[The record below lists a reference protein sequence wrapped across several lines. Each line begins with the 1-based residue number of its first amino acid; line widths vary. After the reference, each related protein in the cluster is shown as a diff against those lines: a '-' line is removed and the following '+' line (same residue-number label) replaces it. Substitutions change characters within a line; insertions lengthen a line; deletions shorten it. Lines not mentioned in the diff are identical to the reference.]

1 MTLYHS
7 QVQELNTKQREA
19 FDSPGNTVVIAGP
32 GSGKT
37 RVLSLKVAKLL
48 RDEIAPPQGI
58 ACLTY
63 TRGMARELAQ
73 KINSLSV
80 DDRPNVVVDT
90 IHGFCLGYVIRPFS
104 KLYGLDIP
112 YPIRIAPQSVW
123 DECLSIARQEVKGQ
137 TYNPGYDQQFKMD
150 LAKYHLQHIDQ
161 PSSEWDNQDYA
172 QIIEQHYT
180 CLKGKGH
187 IDFDLII
194 KYGLDLIANQLFVR
208 QCLYAKFPWFAVDE
222 YQDLGYPLFRIITE
236 MLDKTPINL
245 FAIGDPDQSI
255 YGYMGTDPKYLRDL
269 ANRADVPGYV
279 ELDFNYR
286 STKNIIQICKHI
298 LDPSTDYDSD
308 IINSDSKCRVY
319 EVGVCHDGKPRR
331 VERVIEKLIQEYTK
345 RGIPLHQIAVLHPWR
360 PNSARGTEG
369 IKFVAKKLKRIGLF
383 YHLDRNSLYDR
394 RMRLIQWLEELA
406 VWCLSG
412 WTTLEEQTSR
422 KCDFEE
428 IQHFWEAINTGQ
440 HVSGEY
446 ESDLRVALTTA
457 LWKIKG
463 QNLSL
468 NDWLNYLQES
478 LDLNEVL
485 TSYGIEFPDEVDE
498 FNKLV
503 ELSAANGRLANLHID
518 KFAHMQSAV
527 QLTTIHSSKGME
539 FEAVIIVGIERIR
552 NDEDGNRLFYV
563 GATRAKQQLS
573 LIYSKAWPEENPR
586 TPQYINQLHDN
597 CSDFDFFAHHR
608 I

>member
-1 MTLYHS
+1 
-7 QVQELNTKQREA
+7 
-19 FDSPGNTVVIAGP
+19 
-32 GSGKT
+32 
-37 RVLSLKVAKLL
+37 
-48 RDEIAPPQGI
+48 
-58 ACLTY
+58 
-63 TRGMARELAQ
+63 
-73 KINSLSV
+73 
-80 DDRPNVVVDT
+80 
-90 IHGFCLGYVIRPFS
+90 
-104 KLYGLDIP
+104 
-112 YPIRIAPQSVW
+112 
-123 DECLSIARQEVKGQ
+123 
-137 TYNPGYDQQFKMD
+137 
-150 LAKYHLQHIDQ
+150 
-161 PSSEWDNQDYA
+161 
-172 QIIEQHYT
+172 
-180 CLKGKGH
+180 
-187 IDFDLII
+187 
-194 KYGLDLIANQLFVR
+194 
-208 QCLYAKFPWFAVDE
+208 
-222 YQDLGYPLFRIITE
+222 
-236 MLDKTPINL
+236 
-245 FAIGDPDQSI
+245 
-255 YGYMGTDPKYLRDL
+255 
-269 ANRADVPGYV
+269 
-279 ELDFNYR
+279 
-286 STKNIIQICKHI
+286 
-298 LDPSTDYDSD
+298 
-308 IINSDSKCRVY
+308 
-319 EVGVCHDGKPRR
+319 
-331 VERVIEKLIQEYTK
+331 
-345 RGIPLHQIAVLHPWR
+345 
-360 PNSARGTEG
+360 
-369 IKFVAKKLKRIGLF
+369 
-383 YHLDRNSLYDR
+383 
-394 RMRLIQWLEELA
+394 MRLIQWLEELA